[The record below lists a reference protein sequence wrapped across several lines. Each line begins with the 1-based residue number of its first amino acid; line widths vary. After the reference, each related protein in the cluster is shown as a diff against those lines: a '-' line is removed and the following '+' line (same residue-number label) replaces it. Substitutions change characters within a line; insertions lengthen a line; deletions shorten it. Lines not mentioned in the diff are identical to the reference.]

1 MALLAGT
8 FGLWRL
14 GVGTTLLNFSGLRA
28 LVTGQGKMNILR
40 HLAAPCTPAGIGRDT
55 MKALH
60 ASGARVVAVS
70 HTNADLVS
78 LSKEGPGVE
87 PVSVDLGDWEAM
99 EQALC
104 DVGPVDV
111 LVNNAAMALLQPFL
125 ETTKEIVS
133 RGMISHG
140 VPGSSVNVSS
150 MAAHVTLPNL
160 AAYSSTEG
168 AMTILTKAMALGP
181 HKIRVNSV
189 NPTVVLTAMGQEA
202 SSDPQFARKLKER
215 HPLRQFAEAEDL
227 VNSIL
232 FLLSDRSASTSG
244 SGIFVDA
251 GLMELSL
258 AGRRALVTG
267 AGKGIGRST
276 VQALHAAGAQVV
288 AVSRTQADLDS
299 LVRECPGVEPVCVD
313 LGDWE
318 ATDRALGGVG
328 PVDLLVNNAAV
339 ALLQPFLEVTK
350 EACDTSFDVNLR
362 AVIQVSQ
369 IVARGLIARGAP
381 GSIVNVSSQAS
392 QRALTN
398 HSVYC
403 EQAPAVPCPP
413 PPTPQPEQPA
423 QAPHR
428 LSLLTGSTK
437 GALDML
443 TKVMALELGPH
454 QIRVN
459 ALNPTVVMTP
469 MGQANWSDPRK
480 AKTMLDRIPLGKF
493 AEVENVVD
501 TILFL
506 LSDRS
511 SMTTG
516 STVPVDG
523 GFLAT

>member
-1 MALLAGT
+1 
-8 FGLWRL
+8 
-14 GVGTTLLNFSGLRA
+14 
-28 LVTGQGKMNILR
+28 
-40 HLAAPCTPAGIGRDT
+40 
-55 MKALH
+55 
-60 ASGARVVAVS
+60 
-70 HTNADLVS
+70 
-78 LSKEGPGVE
+78 
-87 PVSVDLGDWEAM
+87 
-99 EQALC
+99 
-104 DVGPVDV
+104 
-111 LVNNAAMALLQPFL
+111 
-125 ETTKEIVS
+125 
-133 RGMISHG
+133 
-140 VPGSSVNVSS
+140 
-150 MAAHVTLPNL
+150 
-160 AAYSSTEG
+160 
-168 AMTILTKAMALGP
+168 
-181 HKIRVNSV
+181 
-189 NPTVVLTAMGQEA
+189 
-202 SSDPQFARKLKER
+202 
-215 HPLRQFAEAEDL
+215 
-227 VNSIL
+227 
-232 FLLSDRSASTSG
+232 
-244 SGIFVDA
+244 
-251 GLMELSL
+251 MELSL

-299 LVRECPGVEPVCVD
+299 LVREQPGILSPKKCPGVEPVCVD

-318 ATDRALGGVG
+318 ATERALGGVG

-403 EQAPAVPCPP
+403 
-413 PPTPQPEQPA
+413 
-423 QAPHR
+423 
-428 LSLLTGSTK
+428 STK

-469 MGQANWSDPRK
+469 MGQANWSDPQK